1 MTGFAWNDALAPS
14 LAMAEAAH
22 KLHLTFLHAPG

>member
-1 MTGFAWNDALAPS
+1 MTAFAWNDSLKAS
-14 LAMAEAAH
+14 LAMAEAAA

>member
-1 MTGFAWNDALAPS
+1 MTVFAWNDSLPAS
-14 LAMAEAAH
+14 LAMAEAAG